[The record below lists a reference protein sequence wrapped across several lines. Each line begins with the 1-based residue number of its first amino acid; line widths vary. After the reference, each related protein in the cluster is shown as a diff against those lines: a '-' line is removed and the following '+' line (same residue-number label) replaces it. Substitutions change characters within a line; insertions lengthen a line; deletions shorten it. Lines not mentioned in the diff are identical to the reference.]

1 MSITY
6 PISLPSS
13 PGPSGLSWANSA
25 VNASV
30 VSPFTRTPQIQAH
43 MGQIWAV
50 RVKYPPMSS
59 DMAADWEATLLAL
72 NGILGT
78 FLWGDSARKVPRGVA
93 TGTPLVKGANQ
104 SGQELI
110 TDGWTPGV
118 TGILK
123 ASDWIQVGSGL
134 TQRAHKVLK
143 NANSDGSGNATFDIW
158 PRLRESPAD
167 NAPLTL
173 TNTKMCMRL
182 ADNMMDYEVSVAKHY
197 GFELD
202 MVEAL
207 GTSIAVEGG
216 GSGGTTGDSATGLDS
231 ITFGDF
237 EITITHNL
245 GTVSAFIQYAN
256 PNWNGGGWQEISKD
270 GDTITIRF
278 QNACSLMAGGELNW
292 RVST

>member
-1 MSITY
+1 
-6 PISLPSS
+6 
-13 PGPSGLSWANSA
+13 
-25 VNASV
+25 
-30 VSPFTRTPQIQAH
+30 

-50 RVKYPPMSS
+50 RVKYPPMSA
-59 DMAADWEATLLAL
+59 DNAAQWRGALLSL

-78 FLWGDSARKVPRGVA
+78 FLWGDSETKAPRGVA
-93 TGTPLVKGANQ
+93 AGTPLVKGSNQ

-110 TDGWTPGV
+110 TDGWTAGV

-123 ASDWIQVGSGL
+123 AGDWIQVGTGL
-134 TQRAHKVLK
+134 TQRCHQILRDK
-143 NANSDGSGNATFDIW
+143 NSDGGGNATFDIW

-167 NAPLTL
+167 NSPLVI

-182 ADNMMDYEVSVAKHY
+182 ADNVMDYEVSVAKHY

-207 GTSIAVEGG
+207 GTSIAVDGG
-216 GSGGTTGDSATGLDS
+216 GSGGTTGDFATGLDS

-245 GTVSAFIQYAN
+245 GNSSAFVVYAN
-256 PNWNGGGWQEISKD
+256 PNWNGGGWQVISQD
-270 GDTITIRF
+270 GDTITLRF
-278 QNACSLMAGGELNW
+278 NNACSLMAGGELDW